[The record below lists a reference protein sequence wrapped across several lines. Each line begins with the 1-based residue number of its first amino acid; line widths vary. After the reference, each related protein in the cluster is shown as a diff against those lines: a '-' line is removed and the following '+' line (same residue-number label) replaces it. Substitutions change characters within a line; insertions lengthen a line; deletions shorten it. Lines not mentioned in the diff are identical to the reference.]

1 MAGHS
6 ADMPPPDRPDDPFDD
21 EAEIDLREDFPTLDA
36 VRRFARVAR
45 EIPWF
50 TRVGERLSRQDRL
63 VAEAYLEALGFPDA
77 GVAEVEDWWEAAVAA
92 TNLDVDTPAFEV
104 EEQQRVALTA
114 EALELLDEELLT
126 FALTHVA
133 GEIAEIVETAAADAA
148 LRAGYDDDETIRA
161 AAGAAI
167 QAAHQAA
174 LVLAA
179 GVEDET
185 AAAHKIRLFESGR
198 WPLGLIGSTLH
209 IF

>member
-1 MAGHS
+1 MAG
-6 ADMPPPDRPDDPFDD
+6 PPVDLPDDMFDD
-21 EAEIDLREDFPTLDA
+21 EAFDLREDFPTLDA

-50 TRVGERLSRQDRL
+50 TRLGERMSRGDRL
-63 VAEAYLEALGFPDA
+63 LAEAYIEALGFPDA
-77 GVAEVEDWWEAAVAA
+77 GIAEVADWSEAVIAA
-92 TNLDVDTPAFEV
+92 TNLDVDTPAFEA
-104 EEQQRVALTA
+104 EEQIRAALTA
-114 EALELLDEELLT
+114 DALELMDEELLT
-126 FALTHVA
+126 FALTHVSSA
-133 GEIAEIVETAAADAA
+133 IAEIVESAAADAA
-148 LRAGYDDDETIRA
+148 LRAGYDDEETIRA

-179 GVEDET
+179 GVEDEP
-185 AAAHKIRLFESGR
+185 APAHKFRLFEAGR